1 MDRKGSTDVRE
12 RVRESYGEAIERRV
26 AGRDSAVDTVTDM
39 TRGNYAAETL
49 QGVGEAAGQ
58 SFGCGNPVE
67 AARLRPG
74 ERVLDLG
81 CGAGLDLILAA
92 RSVGER
98 GLVYGLDM
106 TPRMLARA
114 RKNLDRLGL
123 RNVVLL
129 KGCIEELPLYDG
141 GADVLISNCVINLS
155 PDKDAVFS
163 EAARVLS
170 PGGRFCVS
178 DVVLLK
184 PVPDKLRM
192 SPTAW
197 SG

>member
-1 MDRKGSTDVRE
+1 MREGAGSIRRMVRD
-12 RVRESYGEAIERRV
+12 SYGTAIERRA
-26 AGRDSAVDTVTDM
+26 AGRGSVADTVTDM
-39 TRGNYAAETL
+39 TRGNYDSAVLEGT
-49 QGVGEAAGQ
+49 GEAADH

-67 AARLRPG
+67 AARLVPG

-92 RSVGER
+92 RAVGER

-106 TPRMLARA
+106 TPGMLARA
-114 RKNLDRLGL
+114 RRNLERLGL

-129 KGCIEELPLYDG
+129 RGCIEELPLYDG
-141 GADVLISNCVINLS
+141 SADVLISNCVINLS
-155 PDKDAVFS
+155 PDKGAVFS
-163 EAARVLS
+163 EAARVLA

-184 PVPDKLRM
+184 PVPDRLRM
-192 SPTAW
+192 SPSAW